1 MTDSF
6 VVRAGGPLHGTVRVS
21 GATKNA
27 GTKQMAAALLAP
39 GVTTLRNVD
48 PVADLDVMI
57 DVLRAIGA
65 GVEWTGATEL
75 QIDASAPLHA
85 EAPYELVTRMRASIN
100 VLGPLLARCGQA
112 RVAMPGGDNIGNRK
126 LDMHFRGLEAMGVE
140 LDVYPPAGGDPY
152 KVQYVFATARMKTML
167 SVGMEVPVKVMDD
180 EPNAVA
186 VQWDALK
193 GSIAASGG
201 DMTVAMQGIQN
212 TYAGTADAA
221 GRAYLAEQ
229 EAAKAKAAQ
238 ETAANDPAERL
249 KKLSQLKDAGLVT
262 DEEFETK
269 KAEILSDI

>member
-1 MTDSF
+1 MGLFKDAKDAIKGAKELGDYHGGTPSMKGSF
-6 VVRAGGPLHGTVRVS
+6 KDIIALSDDKGQGEILKHGTP
-21 GATKNA
+21 TKA
-27 GTKQMAAALLAP
+27 
-39 GVTTLRNVD
+39 R
-48 PVADLDVMI
+48 
-57 DVLRAIGA
+57 
-65 GVEWTGATEL
+65 
-75 QIDASAPLHA
+75 
-85 EAPYELVTRMRASIN
+85 
-100 VLGPLLARCGQA
+100 VLGFPVQ
-112 RVAMPGGDNIGNRK
+112 VDK
-126 LDMHFRGLEAMGVE
+126 FSMGVE

-201 DMTVAMQGIQN
+201 DMAVAMQGIQN

-229 EAAKAKAAQ
+229 EEAKAKATQ
-238 ETAANDPAERL
+238 EAAANDPAERL

-269 KAEILSDI
+269 KAEILADL